1 MLTENEKKQ
10 MAQDAGWSEDKR
22 VDDIKLRIRASE
34 YDSDEQQAILR
45 KMMKFLYDEL
55 NKISL
60 NDYSN
65 NSVVKE
71 FLKYYNGIE
80 SIKASFT
87 LGGDTCG
94 I

>member
-10 MAQDAGWSEDKR
+10 MAQDAGWAEDKR
-22 VDDIKLRIRASE
+22 VDDIKLGIRATK

-55 NKISL
+55 NRISL

-65 NSVVKE
+65 NPVVKE
-71 FLKYYNGIE
+71 FLKYYNDIE
-80 SIKASFT
+80 SIKACYT
-87 LGGDTCG
+87 LGGDACG